1 MVDHEAKIALGILAI
16 LACGVTMMVGA
27 LLGFARTNTQWK
39 TCPRCCGTGRI
50 IHEDLIEVD
59 GEYK

>member
-1 MVDHEAKIALGILAI
+1 MVNEDAQPLMVLMFVALVIVA
-16 LACGVTMMVGA
+16 VVGA
-27 LLGFARTNTQWK
+27 IAWSPTPSTQWK